1 MKVCLL
7 TRISSPAPE
16 ISPNV
21 LLHEKSIPVPP
32 WPNGTHAHFGRQNH
46 SGIIGVFDWS
56 EV

>member
-46 SGIIGVFDWS
+46 SGIIGVF
-56 EV
+56 